1 MMMLYVPIS
10 RLVKMLD
17 DYTAEVN
24 VTEGEN
30 VTLTSPNFQVV
41 AVSVDNTE
49 STFTYVPSV
58 AADNS
63 TTKVINLIM
72 LSLTVWPV
80 RNKPYGF
87 CGRKSLCI
95 CLLRGAFF
103 DWRTLVGYL
112 FL

>member
-1 MMMLYVPIS
+1 MMMMLYVPIS

-72 LSLTVWPV
+72 LSLTVWPC
-80 RNKPYGF
+80 P
-87 CGRKSLCI
+87 
-95 CLLRGAFF
+95 
-103 DWRTLVGYL
+103 
-112 FL
+112 